1 MEGTMPTDPDR
12 LLRLA
17 SEVAALRSEVDGLR
31 DRIAHLTGGAEMLGP
46 DIAQA
51 AQASVVVAG
60 QVKGLSKRVEDQLR
74 RARSMRNIVFV
85 VDHDADVRGLA
96 TDVLSSAGYAVQ
108 GFARADDLIQIL
120 PLAVPRAVLIDL
132 TIPGMSG
139 AVLAEYLRTNPRTA
153 RVRRLGMTGFVPS
166 ASEAR
171 SFTSLIEKPLEPA
184 ALIDFVRN
192 SLQRVPTSSPLAR

>member
-31 DRIAHLTGGAEMLGP
+31 DRIAQLIGGAEMLGA
-46 DIAQA
+46 DLAQT

-60 QVKGLSKRVEDQLR
+60 QVKGLSKRIEEELR
-74 RARSMRNIVFV
+74 RARGMRNIVFV
-85 VDHDADVRGLA
+85 VDHDAEARGLA
-96 TDVLSSAGYAVQ
+96 TDALSSAGYAVQ

-192 SLQRVPTSSPLAR
+192 SLQRAPTTSPLAR